1 MAAVLT
7 NLYLEPGQRKFLEK
21 QAKTNGTNL
30 SSEAF
35 SGSGVVGVDDS
46 VSSFSRDI

>member
-21 QAKTNGTNL
+21 QAKKIGR
-30 SSEAF
+30 AH
-35 SGSGVVGVDDS
+35 V
-46 VSSFSRDI
+46 